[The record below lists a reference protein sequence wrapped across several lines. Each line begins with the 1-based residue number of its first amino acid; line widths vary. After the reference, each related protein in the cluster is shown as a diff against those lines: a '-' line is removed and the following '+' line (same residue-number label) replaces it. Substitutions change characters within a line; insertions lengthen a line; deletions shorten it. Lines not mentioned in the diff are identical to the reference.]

1 MFGMWHGL
9 KKWLKQETKQD
20 QLVCPE
26 FGLQK
31 SPQHSFEF
39 NQLPQELQLMIIEQ
53 LADFGSVEQ
62 SVNTLRSLARVDKQ
76 WRNYLTPEFISKLL
90 SKKHNIS
97 EVLAYWYLNQLSL
110 REYQA
115 SK

>member
-39 NQLPQELQLMIIEQ
+39 NQLPQELQRVLPSINNEYMLGICLNTIKYQ
-53 LADFGSVEQ
+53 LIR
-62 SVNTLRSLARVDKQ
+62 L
-76 WRNYLTPEFISKLL
+76 
-90 SKKHNIS
+90 KKF
-97 EVLAYWYLNQLSL
+97 
-110 REYQA
+110 
-115 SK
+115 